1 MAPPLAASPN
11 ERPAPVSKYGKL
23 PNLEALHHLYLAETY
38 GNDGW
43 YRPRSFDQAEFDKA
57 ADVFLSSGGVNE
69 LANVIRQLAPLVK
82 ARRTADLLDSTLA
95 WNLVCDLYDREM
107 PHESFLH
114 FFWAWRALFGGLVA
128 TLTRS
133 RTVWK

>member
-1 MAPPLAASPN
+1 M
-11 ERPAPVSKYGKL
+11 
-23 PNLEALHHLYLAETY
+23 
-38 GNDGW
+38 
-43 YRPRSFDQAEFDKA
+43 
-57 ADVFLSSGGVNE
+57 FLSSGGVAE
-69 LANVIRQLAPLVK
+69 LANVIRQLAPLLK

-128 TLTRS
+128 TLSYPLPPAR
-133 RTVWK
+133 V